1 MASGND
7 MKAAES
13 TYGGFLTLLKWG
25 SVVTAII
32 TVVVIALIS
41 G

>member
-7 MKAAES
+7 MKAAEA

-25 SVVTAII
+25 IG
-32 TVVVIALIS
+32 VVVVVAVIVITLIS
-41 G
+41 T

>member
-13 TYGGFLTLLKWG
+13 TYEGFLGMLKWG
-25 SVVTAII
+25 SVA
-32 TVVVIALIS
+32 TVVVVTFVILMIA
-41 G
+41 

>member
-13 TYGGFLTLLKWG
+13 TYGGFIWLLKWG
-25 SVVTAII
+25 SVVTAI
-32 TVVVIALIS
+32 VVVVVVTLIS
-41 G
+41 T